1 MEETTARVGVLVTAA
16 PHRNSLRAHVTCD
29 TKLSVWCQFPWR
41 TDRQV
46 VEGKQLTR
54 LLLAPA

>member
-16 PHRNSLRAHVTCD
+16 PHRNSRRAHVTCD
-29 TKLSVWCQFPWR
+29 PKWRIWCEFPWR
-41 TDRQV
+41 TDWQV